1 MSKNMEK
8 MSNSKD
14 WNPHAYLQFRNER
27 TQASIDLVNRI
38 RIDFIPQNIID
49 IGCGPGN
56 SSQVLMS
63 RWPQAK
69 LLGLDSSKSMIEK
82 ARTDFPQHD
91 WVQADASSFQSE
103 TKFDIV
109 FSNATIQW
117 IPDHD
122 NLLRKFISLLSDRGI
137 LAFQIPLFND
147 MPVSKVI
154 QQIAIDNRWR
164 SRVECC
170 RDLFTF
176 HNYSYYYNKLSM
188 SFDSVELWE
197 THYIHVLDSHSAII
211 DWIRSTG
218 LKPYLD
224 NLENDDERKLFE
236 NMVLNEIK
244 MKYQLQENGKV
255 LFPFKRLFAIAR
267 KN

>member
-1 MSKNMEK
+1 MNS
-8 MSNSKD
+8 SKD

-38 RIDFIPQNIID
+38 QIDFSPQNIID

-56 SSQVLMS
+56 SSQVLMH
-63 RWPQAK
+63 RWPQAE
-69 LLGLDSSKSMIEK
+69 LLGLDSSKNMIEK
-82 ARTDFPQHD
+82 AKSDLPQYT
-91 WVQADASSFQSE
+91 WIQADASSFQSE
-103 TKFDIV
+103 KKFDIV

-122 NLLRKFISLLSDRGI
+122 NLLRIFSSLLSDRGV

-147 MPVSKVI
+147 MPVSKTIELV
-154 QQIAIDNRWR
+154 AIDNRWR
-164 SRVECC
+164 SRVEHC
-170 RDLFTF
+170 RNLFTF
-176 HNYSYYYNKLSM
+176 HDYSYYYDRLSM
-188 SFDSVELWE
+188 NFDSIELWE

-211 DWIRSTG
+211 DWIKSTG

-224 NLENDDERKLFE
+224 NLENGDEKLLFE
-236 NMVLNEIK
+236 NLMLNEIK
-244 MKYQLQENGKV
+244 KKYPLQENGKV
-255 LFPFKRLFAIAR
+255 LFPFKRLFAIAK